1 MLKACPKVGMC
12 LYIRR
17 VYDFLGSFFSVLFKR
32 KEQRISRLASPDIN
46 HLHLKKK
53 EEEDKDK

>member
-1 MLKACPKVGMC
+1 MC

-17 VYDFLGSFFSVLFKR
+17 VYDFLGSFFFFFSVLFKR